1 MHILYSE
8 VSNLKPIE
16 GFISD
21 RANWLEEK
29 ILSEQKWTTPIVI
42 DNKHGLVMDGH
53 HRFEVAKRIS
63 LKLVPIIACSYS
75 EVEVYSLRDDEIVT
89 VDQIIENHLNGIIYP
104 NKTAKH
110 NFYFHLPEN
119 LEVPLERLR

>member
-1 MHILYSE
+1 MQILFSE

-21 RANWLEEK
+21 RADWLEEK
-29 ILSEQKWTTPIVI
+29 ILSEQKWTTPIVV

-89 VDQIIENHLNGIIYP
+89 VDQIIENHLNDIIYP

-110 NFYFHLPEN
+110 NFNFHLPEN
-119 LEVPLERLR
+119 LEVP